1 MMLTPSLK
9 RWIFLFLCCSVAVS
23 PAAAGANAQSLKD
36 QYDSLS
42 PKGKFAVGAG
52 VGYVGAKVVVGSA
65 VKAIKV
71 AGAAFIASEVMNAAG
86 VFKDIDLPD
95 SVDNVLD
102 DAKPFM
108 DIAKKRTLVAIND
121 LRTTVRR
128 KINPAK
134 LRYNLEEA
142 LVKERMATLGAATGA
157 FVGLAL

>member
-1 MMLTPSLK
+1 
-9 RWIFLFLCCSVAVS
+9 
-23 PAAAGANAQSLKD
+23 
-36 QYDSLS
+36 
-42 PKGKFAVGAG
+42 
-52 VGYVGAKVVVGSA
+52 
-65 VKAIKV
+65 
-71 AGAAFIASEVMNAAG
+71 MNAAG

-95 SVDNVLD
+95 SVDTCNALD

-108 DIAKKRTLVAIND
+108 DVAKKRTLVAIND